1 MKNLPVVPSGRRM
14 VPDLGSFARRV
25 FGPSDAPEPVSAWR
39 AVPETEL
46 AALSLQQKKAFMAAL
61 LPLLR
66 NGRSPQR
73 RNLRRLYQLFAFM
86 EMPAAD
92 RLELLSALDRGP
104 QAAPEIPS
112 YSRNVRRSLADEAQ
126 LFASNLSSRA
136 ALDYA
141 SLLRVRLNVEPGNS
155 RKLAR
160 LLERLTDIENRAASL
175 LGKRGHIVRLDDRRL
190 ESLKKSVA
198 AIGVPTAVLF
208 PLGTVGLSAEGIT
221 TGLLALGGGFVLPA
235 GIAMVTGLGVL
246 VAIGITTKRL
256 LDMLMP
262 TIDADRA
269 SLDVQQLSV
278 SVVEI
283 ERLLDEV
290 AADTADAALRER
302 ARARIAAVVQRIAPL
317 SNTQRTKIEFAL
329 EHTRILGDRYLASLE
344 HDRAALP
351 HRHDA
356 LAQEL
361 ARLWDL
367 DRRALATT

>member
-246 VAIGITTKRL
+246 
-256 LDMLMP
+256 
-262 TIDADRA
+262 
-269 SLDVQQLSV
+269 
-278 SVVEI
+278 
-283 ERLLDEV
+283 
-290 AADTADAALRER
+290 
-302 ARARIAAVVQRIAPL
+302 
-317 SNTQRTKIEFAL
+317 
-329 EHTRILGDRYLASLE
+329 
-344 HDRAALP
+344 
-351 HRHDA
+351 
-356 LAQEL
+356 
-361 ARLWDL
+361 
-367 DRRALATT
+367 